1 MIYKQFK
8 HFHIDSINT
17 KGQISPENGNMLA
30 KEAFNNRAFNSEKIS
45 QAFHYMHLYI
55 NYAMIQ

>member
-1 MIYKQFK
+1 MICKQLN

-17 KGQISPENGNMLA
+17 KGQISPESGSMLA
-30 KEAFNNRAFNSEKIS
+30 KEAFNNRAFNLEKIS
-45 QAFHYMHLYI
+45 QAFHYIHPYT